1 MALIKCI
8 ECGKQFS
15 DKAAACPNCGCP
27 TSEMQK
33 TMNKT
38 EVNASKA
45 KKSKE
50 ADAAISAA
58 VKKTRREADAADR
71 AFDSASFDIQMKA
84 SRDIDLFG
92 GDAPHRIVEIRA
104 DAKRACDNLYTT
116 YQTLIPVLDA
126 TCRPLL
132 ADTPSREAVKS
143 VADCIKYL
151 NDESEIENNYN
162 LTFNSD
168 NLGNVASA
176 KYVPSMENKM
186 IQKFWESQVSF
197 APTTAEITKRFETPE
212 ERTLRLKVEEER
224 KKADEVRRK
233 EEEKEKEKIESV
245 RRKYNQDIKSW
256 ETECSQIDSKR
267 TAFVTEKLA
276 EEKERI
282 VSTAAKKKD
291 EAIAKANQTIKE
303 ETERKTSAETALASL
318 GLFKISEKKE
328 KKWTIEY
335 ATRKISEAQASISAA
350 QSTYALEIQ
359 QADEKTKS
367 KESVFQSEAER
378 LYPLPTKPSKPTYLI
393 EADKR
398 LREENRAKRR
408 TSSAKL
414 TAQQSRNEVIKAE
427 ILEFM
432 EDNPEP
438 MTVSDM
444 IENIPVLEGEGNQ
457 YVSALLRQL
466 VLSGDIEKFSEK
478 RRTYFRIPE

>member
-38 EVNASKA
+38 EANASKA

-116 YQTLIPVLDA
+116 YQTLISVLDA

-143 VADCIKYL
+143 VADCVKYL

-186 IQKFWESQVSF
+186 IQRFWESQVSLS
-197 APTTAEITKRFETPE
+197 PTSTEIIKKYETSE
-212 ERTLRLKVEEER
+212 ERTARLKAEEER
-224 KKADEVRRK
+224 KKANEKRRK
-233 EEEKEKEKIESV
+233 AEEREKEKIEPI
-245 RRKYNQDIKSW
+245 RRKYEQDLKNW
-256 ETECSQIDSKR
+256 ETECTQINAKR
-267 TAFVTEKLA
+267 IAFVADKLA

-282 VSTAAKKKD
+282 VSIATQKKD
-291 EAIAKANQTIKE
+291 ETIAKANQTIIE
-303 ETERKTSAETALASL
+303 ETERKSSAEVALASL
-318 GLFKISEKKE
+318 GAFKFGQKKE

-335 ATRKISEAQASISAA
+335 ATKKISEAQVTISAA
-350 QSTYALEIQ
+350 QSEYTSAVQ
-359 QADEKTKS
+359 QADTFVNSKKS
-367 KESVFQSEAER
+367 EYQVKAER
-378 LYPLPTKPSKPTYLI
+378 KYPLPTKPSKPTVL
-393 EADKR
+393 EEKR
-398 LREENRAKRR
+398 AG
-408 TSSAKL
+408 SSASFGNL
-414 TAQQSRNEVIKAE
+414 TARQQKNEYLKNAIIDYLAVS
-427 ILEFM
+427 
-432 EDNPEP
+432 DP

-444 IENIPVLEGEGNQ
+444 IEEIPDLYGETNQ
-457 YVSALLRQL
+457 SVSALLRQL
-466 VLSGDIEKFSEK
+466 VLSGEIEKFSEK
-478 RRTYFRIPE
+478 RRTYFRLS